1 MIERKKSRISTR
13 WRYLNIGVSDDAR
26 ISKWKDLPIHNRSVI
41 RVIGFGVAPIVANFV
56 RHRILIQFDP
66 QPRPRRQ
73 IKVPVANFE
82 RILDVPV
89 AQAHLLLTQ
98 EVRNRSGDLQPGG
111 QGYRAERI
119 VRRDIGVIRLGHS
132 GDQAHFSN
140 AARMAEIGLKDRRR
154 ALLQNLTETPLGED
168 AFARGDG
175 NVRRLRQLG
184 HQVYVLTVDD
194 LFVKEGLEL
203 LQLFHQDFCRR
214 GWDRAVEINAD
225 VAVLADDFAQAG
237 ELGDGVFDPGF
248 VFDRPRIAAVQA
260 RGAGL
265 ERGEALRLAL
275 ADQLRRAR
283 MRVDADAL
291 ARGAAQEFVNRDAEQ
306 FALDV
311 PERLVNP
318 GERAR
323 QNGPAAIEGVAI
335 DRLPVMHNG
344 ARVFADQVRFHLL
357 DRRGAGQRAAFGDRL
372 AQAHDSGVGVNF
384 QEKPARFDQEGFEP
398 RNLDAFARGR
408 SRGLLNDFGD
418 RRARLNDL
426 FGVRFGAGDGVQRA
440 EANGRGGGVFEQ
452 RTALQVGRV
461 FLFILVFHRVHPQ
474 L

>member
-1 MIERKKSRISTR
+1 MVTDFIFHQ
-13 WRYLNIGVSDDAR
+13 LF
-26 ISKWKDLPIHNRSVI
+26 L
-41 RVIGFGVAPIVANFV
+41 
-56 RHRILIQFDP
+56 QFDP
-66 QPRPRRQ
+66 QSRTSRQ

-82 RILDVPV
+82 RILDVPIS
-89 AQAHLLLTQ
+89 QTHLLLTQ
-98 EVRNRSGDLQPGG
+98 EVRDRSRDLQPGG
-111 QGYRAERI
+111 QGNRAERI
-119 VRRDIGVIRLGHS
+119 VRRDVGVIRLGHS
-132 GDQAHFSN
+132 GDQPHFSN
-140 AARMAEIGLKDRRR
+140 AARVAEIGLQDRRR
-154 ALLQNLTETPLGED
+154 ALLQNLAEAPLGED

-214 GWDRAVEINAD
+214 GRDRAVEINAD

-237 ELGDGVFDPGF
+237 ELGDGVFDPCF
-248 VFDRPRIAAVQA
+248 VFDRTRVAAVQA

-283 MRVDADAL
+283 VRIDADAL

-306 FALDV
+306 FPLDV
-311 PERLVNP
+311 PERLINP

-323 QNGPAAIEGVAI
+323 QNRPASIEGVAI

-357 DRRGAGQRAAFGDRL
+357 DRRGAGKRAAFGDRL
-372 AQAHDSGVGVNF
+372 AQAHDARVGVYF
-384 QEKPARFDQEGFEP
+384 QEKPARFDQEGFDP
-398 RNLDAFARGR
+398 RDLDAFAQARA
-408 SRGLLNDFGD
+408 RGLLNDFGD
-418 RRARLNDL
+418 RGARLNDL
-426 FGVRFGAGDGVQRA
+426 FGVRFGAGGGVQRA

-461 FLFILVFHRVHPQ
+461 FLFLFVFHHTCPRLKGREGV
-474 L
+474 